1 MIIASGDLAG
11 LRAEP
16 IADHAPPAVPA
27 RRVIAASLIGNIME
41 WYDFAIYGYF
51 AVTIGANFFPVAD
64 PISST
69 LAAFAVFAVGFLA
82 RPLGGVLF
90 GHVGDRIGRKRALTA
105 SVALMAV
112 PTVLIGLLPPHAQI
126 GALAGAA
133 LVVLRLLQGLAVG
146 GEYTS
151 SIAYAVEHAHAQ
163 HRGRDGSWMGVG
175 AVSGVL
181 LGSAVGALISSVMPA
196 DRLSAWGWRIPFL
209 LSVVVGGF
217 GLWLRRRLPETP
229 LVSRGPGDERLPI
242 LIAIETEWR
251 TMLRVALLCLPNGV
265 AFYTLFVFVVSYLQ
279 TFVHV
284 PEREA
289 LEVNTV
295 SMMGLVGWTLLG
307 GALSDRL
314 RRKPVAVAAMAGLL
328 IFAWPLFDFLD
339 HPRFAVMLSAQLCFA
354 AFLGLYSGQLPATM
368 VEALPGRVRC
378 TAIALSYNFSVGLS
392 GGLTPLGATWLIQRT
407 GDEMVPAIMLMML
420 AVVTLLALWRTP
432 ETAGMPLR

>member
-133 LVVLRLLQGLAVG
+133 LVVLRLLQAWPSVVS
-146 GEYTS
+146 TPARS
-151 SIAYAVEHAHAQ
+151 PTPSSTRTPSIAAGTVAGWEWAPLAA
-163 HRGRDGSWMGVG
+163 S
-175 AVSGVL
+175 S
-181 LGSAVGALISSVMPA
+181 SARPWA
-196 DRLSAWGWRIPFL
+196 R
-209 LSVVVGGF
+209 
-217 GLWLRRRLPETP
+217 
-229 LVSRGPGDERLPI
+229 
-242 LIAIETEWR
+242 
-251 TMLRVALLCLPNGV
+251 
-265 AFYTLFVFVVSYLQ
+265 
-279 TFVHV
+279 
-284 PEREA
+284 
-289 LEVNTV
+289 
-295 SMMGLVGWTLLG
+295 
-307 GALSDRL
+307 
-314 RRKPVAVAAMAGLL
+314 
-328 IFAWPLFDFLD
+328 
-339 HPRFAVMLSAQLCFA
+339 
-354 AFLGLYSGQLPATM
+354 
-368 VEALPGRVRC
+368 
-378 TAIALSYNFSVGLS
+378 
-392 GGLTPLGATWLIQRT
+392 
-407 GDEMVPAIMLMML
+407 
-420 AVVTLLALWRTP
+420 
-432 ETAGMPLR
+432 